1 MTKPNRRDMFRLGA
15 AAGAALI
22 AASGRGARAASPPG
36 APPADNAWSNSLG
49 HGVDSKP
56 YGSPSPFEKNVVRR
70 YVPWLSP
77 TRDADASMTPL
88 QDQPGII
95 TSNGVFFERYHAGVP
110 QVDPKAFRLMISGR
124 VKKPLLLTLDQLM
137 RYPSVSRIHFI
148 ECPAN
153 GATEWP
159 AAQLNSLQLTHGMI
173 GCAEWT
179 GVLLSTLLDEAGLYP
194 DSRWV
199 TATGSDGAHMN
210 RSLPMMKCLD
220 DCMIAWGQN
229 GEAVRPEQG
238 YPARLVV
245 PGWQGNV
252 NVKWLRQIQVGRE
265 PWITREETSEYS
277 ELLGDGTS
285 LGFTWVM
292 DAKSVITFPCPEK
305 PLTQGPG
312 FYEIRGLAWSGRG
325 KVKYVDISL
334 DGGVNFQRA
343 RLDNPILDKCMTR
356 FTLPWWWDGK
366 VALIQSRVT
375 DETGYVQP
383 TIVQKHKFWGADP
396 VYENNSIQTWQVL
409 ASGAVNNVQLS

>member
-1 MTKPNRRDMFRLGA
+1 MTKPNRRDMFKLGA
-15 AAGAALI
+15 AAGATLI
-22 AASGRGARAASPPG
+22 AASARAADTAPA
-36 APPADNAWSNSLG
+36 APPADNSWSDSLG
-49 HGVDSKP
+49 RPVDDRP
-56 YGSPSPFEKNVVRR
+56 YGRPSKYESSVVRR
-70 YVPWLSP
+70 YIPWLSP
-77 TRDADASMTPL
+77 TRLADASFTPL

-95 TSNGVFFERYHAGVP
+95 TSNGLFFERYHAGVP
-110 QVDPKAFRLMISGR
+110 SINPAEFRLMISGR
-124 VKKPLLLTLDQLM
+124 VKKPLLLTLDQIM

-179 GVLLSTLLDEAGLYP
+179 GVLLKTILDEVGIYP

-199 TATGSDGAHMN
+199 LPTGSDGAHMD
-210 RSLPMMKCLD
+210 RSLPMVKCLD
-220 DCMIAWGQN
+220 DCILAWGQN
-229 GEAVRPEQG
+229 GEALRPEQG
-238 YPARLVV
+238 YPLRLVV

-277 ELLGDGTS
+277 ELLGDGKS

-325 KVKYVDISL
+325 KVKYVDVSL

-343 RLDNPILDKCMTR
+343 KLDNPILDKCMTR

-366 VALIQSRVT
+366 PALIQSRVT
-375 DETGYVQP
+375 DDTGYVQP
-383 TIVQKHKFWGADP
+383 TIVQKHKFWGKDP

-409 ASGAVNNVQLS
+409 ADGKVNNVQLS